1 MTPKLNFLTTI
12 FPLRKLEVSVE
23 RGQCRGVLLIGSW
36 VLWTKAYFGCGP
48 APAKQ
53 SERRYGVI

>member
-23 RGQCRGVLLIGSW
+23 RGQCRGVLLIGELGSVDQGLFW
-36 VLWTKAYFGCGP
+36 VWPGSCKA
-48 APAKQ
+48 
-53 SERRYGVI
+53 V